1 VKRILAVGTAV
12 VLVLALAGPGRADL
26 ITGLAAYY
34 PFDGTAADLSGNGRH
49 LGLFGGAGYG
59 TGLIGQSLSLP
70 GNSASF
76 AQRLT
81 DDPSLNFNTTNF
93 SIRIWFNFDTAT
105 REQTLIEKFSGGG
118 GPAWSLTTF
127 PNALRFGFD
136 GFAGGIL
143 NAAVSIPTGTWHHVV
158 VRRDGSA
165 FDLFYDGALVAS
177 GSTASPIGSTTLPL
191 LIGMR
196 NALDGRDFSV
206 DGRIDEVALWTRAL
220 TNAEVAALYN
230 NGRGT
235 PLAVVPEPASWLLA
249 GMSGLVVLAVR
260 RGRRP
265 AGTSAGP

>member
-1 VKRILAVGTAV
+1 MKRSFAVVTAV
-12 VLVLALAGPGRADL
+12 VLVFVLARPGRADL
-26 ITGLAAYY
+26 MSGLAAYF
-34 PFDGTAADLSGNGRH
+34 PFDGTALDQSGNGRH

-59 TGLIGQSLSLP
+59 AGILGQSLSLP
-70 GNSASF
+70 GNNASF
-76 AQRLT
+76 AQRLA
-81 DDPSLNFNTTNF
+81 DDPDLNFNTTNF
-93 SIRIWFNFDTAT
+93 TIQVWFNFDTTT
-105 REQTLIEKFSGGG
+105 REQTLIEKFFGGG

-143 NAAVSIPTGTWHHVV
+143 NATVSIPTGAWHHLV

-177 GSTASPIGSTTLPL
+177 GSTASPIGSTTQPL
-191 LIGMR
+191 LIGKR
-196 NALDGRDFSV
+196 NPFDGRDFSV

-235 PLAVVPEPASWLLA
+235 PLAVVPEPATWLLV
-249 GMSGLVVLAVR
+249 GLSGVAVLAVR

-265 AGTSAGP
+265 GP